1 MANLRQ
7 LFKVSVLC
15 SALLGAVAV
24 QAHHSPAAWEITKR
38 NSVTGVVKDASFRNP
53 HGQITLVVTNDKG
66 QAEEWRVET
75 SAANLL
81 RRRGWDFSK
90 VTPGIKITV
99 MGHLNKENPRE
110 IYIREIQFEDGTLF
124 GDKGGNDAALD

>member
-1 MANLRQ
+1 MYVFRQ
-7 LFKVSVLC
+7 LVQ
-15 SALLGAVAV
+15 AAAVAALTLSSV
-24 QAHHSPAAWEITKR
+24 TLHAHHSPAAWEITKR

-90 VTPGIKITV
+90 VVPGIKITV
-99 MGHLNKENPRE
+99 FFFCNYFLYYKT
-110 IYIREIQFEDGTLF
+110 IAIKL
-124 GDKGGNDAALD
+124 

>member
-1 MANLRQ
+1 MKFRNWTCGALVAMA
-7 LFKVSVLC
+7 
-15 SALLGAVAV
+15 ALAAH
-24 QAHHSPAAWEITKR
+24 AHHSPAAWDLTKR
-38 NSVTGVVKDASFRNP
+38 NSVTGVVKEASFRNP
-53 HGQITLVVTNDKG
+53 HGELRLTVTNDKG

-90 VTPGIKITV
+90 VQPGMKVTV
-99 MGHLNKENPRE
+99 TGHLNKEQPRE
-110 IYIREIQFEDGTLF
+110 IYIREIQFQDGTHF

>member
-1 MANLRQ
+1 MFLIRQ
-7 LFKVSVLC
+7 LVQ
-15 SALLGAVAV
+15 AAAVAALTLGTV
-24 QAHHSPAAWEITKR
+24 AVHAHHSPAAWEITKR

-53 HGQITLVVTNDKG
+53 HGQITLAVTNEQG
-66 QAEEWRVET
+66 QTEEWRVET

-90 VTPGIKITV
+90 VTPGLKIRV
-99 MGHLNKENPRE
+99 VGHLNKEQPRE
-110 IYIREIQFEDGTLF
+110 IYIREIHFEDGTVF

>member
-1 MANLRQ
+1 MFLIRQ
-7 LFKVSVLC
+7 LVQ
-15 SALLGAVAV
+15 AAAVAALTLGTV
-24 QAHHSPAAWEITKR
+24 AVHAHHSPAAWEITKR

-53 HGQITLVVTNDKG
+53 HGQITLAVTNEQG
-66 QAEEWRVET
+66 QTEEWRVET

-90 VTPGIKITV
+90 VVPGVKIRV
-99 MGHLNKENPRE
+99 VGHLNKEQPRE
-110 IYIREIQFEDGTLF
+110 IYIREIHFEDGTVF